1 MRRSALALA
10 LAMAMTLV
18 LAACGG
24 GSKKAAPTT
33 TTTAAPTTTTT
44 AAPAITTTTAPSRPA
59 TGMQAVPVAKLDKP
73 TALATRAGDP
83 ALYVAEKTG
92 RVRKLVS
99 GAVAGGPV
107 VDVSGDL
114 SLASEQGLLGL
125 AFGPDGKFA
134 YVYWT
139 SANGDIHVGAHD
151 MGNGNPAAV
160 TPVLT
165 VPHPNENNHNG
176 GQLAFGP
183 DGFLYIGVGDGGN
196 EHDPNNVGQN
206 QGTLLAKILRIQ
218 PTPGGPKPYAIP
230 PGNPFVGKAGAL
242 PETWAYGLRNP
253 WRFSFDRQTGDL
265 WIADVGQDMWE
276 EIDVQPAASKGG
288 ENYEWSLREA
298 THPQK
303 GARPA
308 GGVEPIYEYSHAGGN
323 CSITGGYVYR
333 GTKAGGFQGAYL
345 FADYCAGNIQVLRRS
360 ASGAVQVTPLNVHV
374 NQPSSFGEDAAG
386 ELYVLSLTG
395 DLLRL
400 DPTF

>member
-1 MRRSALALA
+1 VRRAVALAAA
-10 LAMAMTLV
+10 LAVVA
-18 LAACGG
+18 AACSGG
-24 GSKKAAPTT
+24 GKKAATT
-33 TTTAAPTTTTT
+33 TTTSTTAAPTTTTT
-44 AAPAITTTTAPSRPA
+44 AAPSTTAAPPPPA
-59 TGMQAVPVAKLDKP
+59 KGMQAVPVAKLDKP

-92 RVRKLVS
+92 RVRRLVN
-99 GAVAGGPV
+99 GAVTGAPV

-114 SLASEQGLLGL
+114 AASGEQGLLGL
-125 AFGPDGKFA
+125 AFPADGTFA

-139 SANGDIHVGAHD
+139 SRNGDVHIGAHD
-151 MGNGNPAAV
+151 MTNANAAAV
-160 TPVLT
+160 TNLLT
-165 VPHPNENNHNG
+165 IPHSTYPNHNG

-183 DGFLYIGVGDGGN
+183 DGYLYIGVGDGGS
-196 EHDPNNVGQN
+196 EHDPDNRGQSL
-206 QGTLLAKILRIQ
+206 GTLLAKILRIQ
-218 PTPGGPKPYAIP
+218 PTPGGAKPYAIP
-230 PGNPFVGKAGAL
+230 PGNPFVGRAGAL
-242 PETWAYGLRNP
+242 AEIWAYGLRNP

-288 ENYEWSLREA
+288 ENYEWSRREA
-298 THPQK
+298 THQQK
-303 GARPA
+303 GARPP
-308 GGVEPIYEYSHAGGN
+308 GGVDPIYEYSHAGGN

-360 ASGAVQVTPLNVHV
+360 ASGVQVTPLGVKV
-374 NQPSSFGEDAAG
+374 NNPSSFGEDGAG

-400 DPTF
+400 DPVFS